1 MSSPPDTAVLGTRRA
16 VAPAAPAVESGV
28 VPSNGWHPVVVD
40 LAEPLHD
47 IPTRGARILYVT
59 ALWHGQPLGHLAVH
73 APLNPCPA
81 PLLSRILTD
90 AFASAL
96 VDARADD
103 LLAAEDRRVTCTGT
117 VVICTRNRLRSLE
130 RCLDSLQGLE
140 PETPVDVLVID
151 NGDGDDA
158 VRRMIEGRGFRW
170 VHETVPGLDRA
181 RNRGL
186 LEARSDVVLF
196 TDDDVEVHPG
206 WARELLEC
214 FDDPLV
220 GAATGLVLP
229 AVLDTEEQRVF
240 ETHFGFGRGMRS
252 RMLDGAH
259 DPPTSAGSLGAGASM
274 AFRRRLMLELGGFP
288 EVLDGGME
296 TKCGGDTYGLYR
308 VLLSGHR
315 AVFEPRALAFHWH
328 REGTAELLK
337 TVTGYSTGIYA
348 YLGHAAW
355 YDQDVAAL
363 RAMGAWTVHWVGR
376 RLVDAV
382 LRRRGAPPLPL
393 AWAEVVGAITA
404 PSAIMQAHREVSRR
418 GELLGAHS
426 SRGVCAEPSEA
437 APPTSSAPAPISVV
451 IPTRGRSGSVRRLV
465 EALDRQDPPAA
476 EIVVVVDGDVD
487 GTVATVGAMR
497 TRTPLRVV
505 LHDRNRGPAIARNI
519 GAQMAVS
526 DVVLFLDDDVLPVDM
541 HLIGEHLRAHR
552 SGDRPTA
559 VVGPCPPTE
568 MRNATPFGLSVR
580 NWWVD
585 HAARLSSGLPLSF
598 TDAGTGNLS
607 VPRTTLLEL
616 GGFDDLPRREDW
628 ELGYRLQC
636 AGIRV
641 VPALGAVVT
650 HDADLDVANSLS
662 DRMAEGV
669 GDFQFAAA
677 HPEIAHLLP
686 LWDWLSLTS
695 RKHAVVS
702 GLFLA
707 PQVGERLVAAA
718 LPVLRA
724 LNRAG
729 ARRRFHRRYAQAAFG
744 AYWTGI
750 ARAAHNEVAFLNAL
764 ARSTAWSGETTDTV
778 ETIELTDRRWAPP
791 TVTTTH
797 LAMMLEGRH
806 VATVPSNWGG
816 FPWSRRR
823 FAERI
828 HDAVRQDLIGG
839 PTSDR
844 HA

>member
-1 MSSPPDTAVLGTRRA
+1 
-16 VAPAAPAVESGV
+16 
-28 VPSNGWHPVVVD
+28 
-40 LAEPLHD
+40 
-47 IPTRGARILYVT
+47 
-59 ALWHGQPLGHLAVH
+59 
-73 APLNPCPA
+73 
-81 PLLSRILTD
+81 
-90 AFASAL
+90 
-96 VDARADD
+96 
-103 LLAAEDRRVTCTGT
+103 
-117 VVICTRNRLRSLE
+117 
-130 RCLDSLQGLE
+130 
-140 PETPVDVLVID
+140 
-151 NGDGDDA
+151 
-158 VRRMIEGRGFRW
+158 
-170 VHETVPGLDRA
+170 
-181 RNRGL
+181 
-186 LEARSDVVLF
+186 
-196 TDDDVEVHPG
+196 
-206 WARELLEC
+206 
-214 FDDPLV
+214 
-220 GAATGLVLP
+220 
-229 AVLDTEEQRVF
+229 
-240 ETHFGFGRGMRS
+240 
-252 RMLDGAH
+252 
-259 DPPTSAGSLGAGASM
+259 
-274 AFRRRLMLELGGFP
+274 
-288 EVLDGGME
+288 
-296 TKCGGDTYGLYR
+296 
-308 VLLSGHR
+308 
-315 AVFEPRALAFHWH
+315 
-328 REGTAELLK
+328 
-337 TVTGYSTGIYA
+337 
-348 YLGHAAW
+348 
-355 YDQDVAAL
+355 
-363 RAMGAWTVHWVGR
+363 
-376 RLVDAV
+376 
-382 LRRRGAPPLPL
+382 
-393 AWAEVVGAITA
+393 
-404 PSAIMQAHREVSRR
+404 MQAHREVSRR